1 MFSSYNRR
9 LTFTPWKSQ
18 EQKSAQREIDLLLAA
33 AYELGKN
40 HSELGVHAPPTLSY
54 ALKHNADEL
63 PGLSDLLERRE

>member
-1 MFSSYNRR
+1 MYSTHGGR

-33 AYELGKN
+33 AYELGLQ
-40 HSELGVHAPPTLSY
+40 HAELGIHAPPTLEY